1 MSVAALVGFQPTLSV
16 WRETGHGV
24 TSFLRGWHFNPLS
37 PCGER
42 HRLEVFRELSGEFQ
56 PTLSVWRETERIA
69 RRLHKLVIST
79 HSLRVERDKA
89 RTPCRY
95 ARRYFNPLSPC
106 GERRVVVR
114 GAEHSVHISTH
125 SLRVERDRRGRLYRH
140 GSGISTH
147 SLRVERD
154 YSPRFFSRYI
164 VISTHSLRVERDV
177 SASSPLV
184 SVSKFQPTL
193 SVWRETV
200 FSAHGFHLP

>member
-1 MSVAALVGFQPTLSV
+1 MLQKVSIAIFQPTLSVWRETFSKAVLAFNNCISTHSLRVERDANRSSVRRNDDISTHSLRVERDSVEKMSVAALVGFQPTLSV

-79 HSLRVERDKA
+79 HSLRVERDMVLP
-89 RTPCRY
+89 PCRY

-106 GERRVVVR
+106 GERLT
-114 GAEHSVHISTH
+114 S
-125 SLRVERDRRGRLYRH
+125 
-140 GSGISTH
+140 
-147 SLRVERD
+147 
-154 YSPRFFSRYI
+154 
-164 VISTHSLRVERDV
+164 
-177 SASSPLV
+177 
-184 SVSKFQPTL
+184 
-193 SVWRETV
+193 
-200 FSAHGFHLP
+200 